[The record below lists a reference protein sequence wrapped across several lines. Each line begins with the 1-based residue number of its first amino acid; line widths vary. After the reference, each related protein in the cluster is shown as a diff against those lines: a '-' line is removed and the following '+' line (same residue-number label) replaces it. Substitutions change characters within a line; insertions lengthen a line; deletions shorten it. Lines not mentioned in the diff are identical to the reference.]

1 MFESRKKIDAD
12 IKRDSIPKSIT
23 AATEAPAQVLD
34 QINLVNPP
42 KPIDDFIEERIKVE
56 KKL

>member
-1 MFESRKKIDAD
+1 MDAEF
-12 IKRDSIPKSIT
+12 KRDPIPKSIT